1 MTYTMNEADK
11 IGKPQGTLDFP
22 FEVVI
27 YHVSNRG
34 HYKNDLQI
42 WQGRSLAEAQ
52 VYYYLAIRIVKMFVA
67 DKWAMVIIRGNGKWY
82 NRATFKDGKVKEET
96 S

>member
-1 MTYTMNEADK
+1 MNQADK
-11 IGKPQGTLDFP
+11 IGKPQGTLDLS

-27 YHVSNRG
+27 YHSSKKG
-34 HYKNDLQI
+34 HYKNDLKI
-42 WQGRSLAEAQ
+42 WQGKSLVEAQ
-52 VYYYLAIRIVKMFVA
+52 VYYYLAIRIVKMFIA
-67 DKWAMVIIRGNGKWY
+67 NKWAMVIIRGNGKWC